1 MTSTAQELLDAIGK
15 EYGQQNV
22 HPDALNHSAVNI
34 TYLER
39 TFDWY
44 MSLSDRT
51 TAHGKTNYWE
61 RQAIRTMRRLLLWQ
75 QVRDYQAMQTLRA
88 GLAESLK
95 LLSENQAATNG
106 LYLDMVQGVEE

>member
-1 MTSTAQELLDAIGK
+1 MTYTAQELLDAIQK
-15 EYGQQNV
+15 EYGQYHV

-34 TYLER
+34 AYLER
-39 TFDWY
+39 AFDWY

-75 QVRDYQAMQTLRA
+75 MVEAYQEAQTLRA
-88 GLAESLK
+88 GLADCLK

-106 LYLDMVQGVEE
+106 LYLDMVQGVED